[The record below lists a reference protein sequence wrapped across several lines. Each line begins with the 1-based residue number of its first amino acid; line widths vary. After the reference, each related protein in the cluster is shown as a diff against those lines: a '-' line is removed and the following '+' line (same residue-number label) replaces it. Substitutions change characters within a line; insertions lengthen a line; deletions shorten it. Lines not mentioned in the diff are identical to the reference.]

1 MDTRNPVTRLLVA
14 CNTTEAK
21 FRERFNF
28 SKQFMVDITAGAASR
43 LPDSIHKAL
52 RVLTT
57 EKDVR
62 VADTLWDAYGT
73 AELDRAYERWQHA
86 QRQLHAAE
94 FERVRPNEW
103 SPSLSPAHFFVKHTS
118 GTPTRF
124 SKDLCVP
131 PQMVRRWVS
140 GLNKQMPETIYH
152 ALDEIGYPYL
162 RELVEVQAA
171 WLQEHR

>member
-43 LPDSIHKAL
+43 LPDSIHTALKA
-52 RVLTT
+52 LTT

-62 VADTLWDAYGT
+62 VNDVLWEAYST
-73 AELDRAYERWQHA
+73 PNLDHAYVRWQRA
-86 QRQLHAAE
+86 KRRSVAE
-94 FERVRPNEW
+94 QFLVKPTEW
-103 SPSLSPAHFFVKHTS
+103 TPSLSPAHFFVKHTS